1 MPARRSRD
9 TSGEGW
15 GGVCCFSGKAIY
27 DTNIIYHGEEIKCM
41 VDVGDTQL
49 RRSWN
54 ELSKEEKRSRA
65 ALIREAIDDFL
76 AKRRSKHEGDAFGL
90 WGKRKVDG
98 LAYQEKAR
106 SEW

>member
-1 MPARRSRD
+1 MT
-9 TSGEGW
+9 TSYIKGE
-15 GGVCCFSGKAIY
+15 AMR
-27 DTNIIYHGEEIKCM
+27 TL

-49 RRSWN
+49 QELD

-98 LAYQEKAR
+98 LVYQER
-106 SEW
+106 VRNEW

>member
-1 MPARRSRD
+1 VVR
-9 TSGEGW
+9 TL
-15 GGVCCFSGKAIY
+15 
-27 DTNIIYHGEEIKCM
+27 
-41 VDVGDTQL
+41 VDLGDTQIQEL
-49 RRSWN
+49 D

-76 AKRRSKHEGDAFGL
+76 AKRRSKYEGDAFGL

-98 LAYQEKAR
+98 LVYQERVR

>member
-1 MPARRSRD
+1 MRTLVD
-9 TSGEGW
+9 LGE
-15 GGVCCFSGKAIY
+15 
-27 DTNIIYHGEEIKCM
+27 
-41 VDVGDTQL
+41 TQL
-49 RRSWN
+49 QELD

-76 AKRRSKHEGDAFGL
+76 AKRRSKHEADAFGL

-98 LAYQEKAR
+98 LVYQERVR

>member
-1 MPARRSRD
+1 MI
-9 TSGEGW
+9 
-15 GGVCCFSGKAIY
+15 AIS
-27 DTNIIYHGEEIKCM
+27 NIVVKVM
-41 VDVGDTQL
+41 RTLVDLGDTQIQEL
-49 RRSWN
+49 D

-65 ALIREAIDDFL
+65 ALIREAIDDYL

-98 LAYQEKAR
+98 LVYQEKVR

>member
-1 MPARRSRD
+1 MVKVMR
-9 TSGEGW
+9 TL
-15 GGVCCFSGKAIY
+15 
-27 DTNIIYHGEEIKCM
+27 

-49 RRSWN
+49 QELD

-90 WGKRKVDG
+90 WGNRKVDG
-98 LAYQEKAR
+98 LVYQERLR

>member
-1 MPARRSRD
+1 MVMAMR
-9 TSGEGW
+9 TL
-15 GGVCCFSGKAIY
+15 
-27 DTNIIYHGEEIKCM
+27 

-49 RRSWN
+49 QELD

-98 LAYQEKAR
+98 LVYQERVR

>member
-1 MPARRSRD
+1 MVEKMR
-9 TSGEGW
+9 TL
-15 GGVCCFSGKAIY
+15 
-27 DTNIIYHGEEIKCM
+27 
-41 VDVGDTQL
+41 VDVGDSQL
-49 RRSWN
+49 QELD

-90 WGKRKVDG
+90 WGNRKVDG
-98 LAYQEKAR
+98 LVYQERLR

>member
-1 MPARRSRD
+1 MR
-9 TSGEGW
+9 TL
-15 GGVCCFSGKAIY
+15 
-27 DTNIIYHGEEIKCM
+27 
-41 VDVGDTQL
+41 VDVGESQL
-49 RRSWN
+49 QELD

-90 WGKRKVDG
+90 WGDRKVDG
-98 LAYQEKAR
+98 LVYQERLR